1 MAKPK
6 KEGRKALIA
15 RKEAENRQKQRDQ
28 AASKPSGGG
37 GGGSVNVRGYSV
49 KGYTR
54 RKPKKG

>member
-28 AASKPSGGG
+28 AASKPSS
-37 GGGSVNVRGYSV
+37 GGSVNVRGYSV

>member
-15 RKEAENRQKQRDQ
+15 RKEAENRQKQREQ
-28 AASKPSGGG
+28 AASKPSS

>member
-15 RKEAENRQKQRDQ
+15 RKEAENRQKQREQ
-28 AASKPSGGG
+28 ASKPSS

>member
-1 MAKPK
+1 MGKPK

-37 GGGSVNVRGYSV
+37 GGGGAKTVEVRKHY
-49 KGYTR
+49 R

>member
-15 RKEAENRQKQRDQ
+15 RKEAENRKKQRDQ
-28 AASKPSGGG
+28 ASKPSGGG

-49 KGYTR
+49 KDYTR

>member
-6 KEGRKALIA
+6 KETRKALIA

-28 AASKPSGGG
+28 ASKPSGGG

>member
-15 RKEAENRQKQRDQ
+15 RKEAENRQKQREQ
-28 AASKPSGGG
+28 ASKPSKPSS
-37 GGGSVNVRGYSV
+37 GGSVNVRGYSV

>member
-1 MAKPK
+1 MGKPK

-37 GGGSVNVRGYSV
+37 GSVNVRGYSV